1 MQNCGSRYQHGCDKL
16 YQGVLPVEK
25 QGHASIRPLNG
36 HLSPDFGYNSVVP
49 WYAIRSGKPG
59 PYIRRLMAILPACLY
74 ASMA

>member
-25 QGHASIRPLNG
+25 QGHASIRRLYG
-36 HLSPDFGYNSVVP
+36 HLSPDFGYN
-49 WYAIRSGKPG
+49 YKLTRDGCGKSG

-74 ASMA
+74 VSMA